1 MDVDILGLSPSR
13 QTEPDDYYRDEPK
26 SGSGKR
32 KNAHPEDGRDF
43 PSPST
48 SSHASA
54 SNFNQTTALN
64 VPPSHDEGRHSEN
77 SEYPAVAPATSSAT
91 TVKAIATKTKPV
103 KQEPTRKKAEGSMKE
118 SKENST
124 LKSEASAGS
133 QPSSARHAKLALKG
147 HAGEV
152 LGCQWNPLKEDM
164 LATCSADSTVRLWTL
179 QEEMSKA
186 SSAALHHGAKVKP
199 GMRAPTQVTRI
210 TWNTSG
216 NYLASSSLDGS
227 LRLWHAGHLVPKT
240 VLHAKHIAH
249 EGPIFA
255 LKWAPTHFVS
265 SASELPSTGPGL
277 RDMVATAG
285 ADGILKLWSVTMP
298 TRPVS
303 TTSSGNTPLATPLES
318 LALHQASILDVDF
331 AATRLTATAGQDG
344 SVKVTNSLWKYPAAD
359 ALSQAPI
366 APSSQQATVLDCKG
380 HSEAVNSVQ
389 WSTSRSPILAT
400 ASDDC
405 TLRLWSGLDALMHE
419 AVERSPSMSVEAT
432 RTLTGHSKGVFLA
445 RWNPGPDASQLASAS
460 FDGSVKLWNAETGS
474 CTATCSNHTDSVIAL
489 DYSSQGSTLATGSLD
504 KSIAIWDTSSGTLVK
519 QYQCSGCVLDV
530 SFNPFSNHKL
540 SACFS
545 DNSAVVFDIR
555 M

>member
-13 QTEPDDYYRDEPK
+13 QTEPDDFYRDEPK

-32 KNAHPEDGRDF
+32 KNVLPEDDRDF

-48 SSHASA
+48 PSHASA
-54 SNFNQTTALN
+54 SLSNQTVPLN
-64 VPPSHDEGRHSEN
+64 APPPHDEGRHGEN
-77 SEYPAVAPATSSAT
+77 SDHPASTPLASSAT
-91 TVKAIATKTKPV
+91 TVKAMATKTKPV
-103 KQEPTRKKAEGSMKE
+103 KPEASRKRAEGSMKE
-118 SKENST
+118 TKEVST
-124 LKSEASAGS
+124 SKSEASVSS
-133 QPSSARHAKLALKG
+133 QPLSARHAKLALKG

-152 LGCQWNPLKEDM
+152 LGCEWNPLKEDM

-210 TWNTSG
+210 AWNTSG

-255 LKWAPTHFVS
+255 LKWAPTLFAS
-265 SASELPSTGPGL
+265 SASESASTGPGL

-298 TRPVS
+298 PRPAS
-303 TTSSGNTPLATPLES
+303 ATSSGSTPLATPLES
-318 LALHQASILDVDF
+318 LVLHQASILDVDF

-344 SVKVTNSLWKYPAAD
+344 SVKVTNSLWKYPASD
-359 ALSQAPI
+359 AASQASI
-366 APSSQQATVLDCKG
+366 APSSQQTTVMDCKG
-380 HSEAVNSVQ
+380 HLEAVNSVQ
-389 WSTSRSPILAT
+389 WSISRTPILAT

-405 TLRLWSGLDALMHE
+405 TLRLWSGLDAQMHE
-419 AVERSPSMSVEAT
+419 AVERASNTSVEST
-432 RTLTGHSKGVFLA
+432 RTLSGHNKGVFLA
-445 RWNPGPDASQLASAS
+445 RWNPGSNAAQLASAS

-474 CTATCSNHTDSVIAL
+474 CTATCNTHTDSVIAL
-489 DYSSQGSTLATGSLD
+489 DYSSQGATLATGSLD